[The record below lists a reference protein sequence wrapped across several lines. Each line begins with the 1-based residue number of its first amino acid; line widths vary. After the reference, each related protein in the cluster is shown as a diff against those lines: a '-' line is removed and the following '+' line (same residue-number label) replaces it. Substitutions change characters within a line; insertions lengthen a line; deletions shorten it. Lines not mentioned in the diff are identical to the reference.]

1 MSNEL
6 GTEFFEGNLYFNG
19 IDGETGRYLLPPMP
33 SEVLARLIQG
43 KVEPAER
50 AVLLGERPSAAMTE
64 EQNRQEAEA
73 AKASLDELEFK
84 TKMVDF
90 PVKEGVDPARLDQA
104 GWAILFPAKME
115 AQRKEAIKEALKPLL
130 DLRREQAG
138 DELFRIYEGG
148 DGYRPGERKDQF
160 FKRQK
165 PEIHE
170 GPADPTQMPFYVLL
184 VGNPEEIP
192 YEFQFQLDV
201 MRGVG
206 RIDFGDD
213 YAAYGRYAQS
223 VSLAER
229 GKTKLPRRASFF
241 GVATPGDKATQ
252 LSAEWL
258 IKPLY
263 ENLQQTEIAGEIKL
277 KHAWQ
282 LDSFIGG
289 QATKAQLGRLL
300 GGDPAQTPSLL
311 FTASHGMA
319 FKPDH
324 PQQLAYQGALL
335 CQDWA
340 GPGHGIKRDDY
351 FAGEDLVSDAQVQG
365 MMALFFACYGAGTPK
380 WDHFAKQAFKAR
392 SEIAPNSFI
401 GGLPRRLLSQGA
413 LAVLGHVERAWG
425 YSFVSPGGN
434 LDNQAF
440 ITVLRK
446 LLNGDPVGLAT
457 DPSFNLRYAA
467 KAANLSSVLEE
478 EEWSPGS
485 TSPYDLAYLWTS
497 NNDARNY
504 VVIGDPAAR
513 LPATSVAPAEAKRPE
528 IEVSFRQPETVE
540 VEAAAQPYAAESA
553 APGKPQAAPG
563 VQVSLAAAGTQ
574 TYSVSGTVTL
584 QPMAGAA
591 APAPSFTIP
600 EVPTAPGATAYG
612 FLGIGE
618 GASDIREKLVDA
630 VQRFVERMGQ
640 AVEKAVAEVTT
651 LEVLT
656 YTSDDMAKVEKNN
669 MDGTA
674 SLRAI
679 TRIKADGD
687 IEICVPSR
695 DGQIDQALWGLHSD
709 MVEQAQAN
717 RAEMMRTAVEVV
729 SGLLKVV

>member
-1 MSNEL
+1 MSSDL
-6 GTEFFEGNLYFNG
+6 GTEFFEGNLVFNG
-19 IDGETGRYLLPPMP
+19 IDGETGKYLLPPMP

-43 KVEPAER
+43 KAEPAER
-50 AVLLGERPSAAMTE
+50 AVLLGERPSKPLTE
-64 EQNRQEAEA
+64 EQKQQEAEEQRTR
-73 AKASLDELEFK
+73 LDELEFK

-90 PVKEGVDPARLDQA
+90 PVKEGVDPTRLDQA
-104 GWAILFPAKME
+104 GWAVVFPATMD
-115 AQRKEAIKEALKPLL
+115 AQHKEAIKDALKPLL

-138 DELFRIYEGG
+138 EDLFRIYEGG
-148 DGYRPGERKDQF
+148 AGYRPGERKDQF

-165 PEIHE
+165 PEIRE
-170 GPADPTQMPFYVLL
+170 GPADPVQMPFYVLL

-206 RIDFGDD
+206 RIDFGND
-213 YAAYGRYAQS
+213 YEAYARYAKS
-223 VSLAER
+223 VVMADKGEI
-229 GKTKLPRRASFF
+229 KLPRRASLF

-252 LSAEWL
+252 LSAQWL
-258 IKPLY
+258 IEPLQA
-263 ENLQQTEIAGEIKL
+263 NLQQTDIAGDIRL
-277 KHAWQ
+277 KHPWQ
-282 LDSFIGG
+282 LEAFVGEG

-319 FKPDH
+319 FKLGH
-324 PQQLAYQGALL
+324 PQQLALQGALV

-340 GPGHGIKRDDY
+340 GPGRGIKRDDY
-351 FAGEDLVSDAQVQG
+351 FAGEDLASNANVSG
-365 MMALFFACYGAGTPK
+365 MMALLFACYGAGTPK

-392 SEIAPNSFI
+392 SAIAPRSFV
-401 GGLPRRLLSQGA
+401 GTLPSRLLEQGA

-440 ITVLRK
+440 VTALRK

-457 DPSFNLRYAA
+457 DPSFNMRYAA
-467 KAANLSSVLEE
+467 KATNLSSVLEE
-478 EEWSPGS
+478 EEWSPGT

-513 LPATSVAPAEAKRPE
+513 LPVGDVSPGQAKRPKIE
-528 IEVSFRQPETVE
+528 ISYQPPGSAAEEEGARAFGTEADVPAPG
-540 VEAAAQPYAAESA
+540 AAAV
-553 APGKPQAAPG
+553 PQ
-563 VQVSLAAAGTQ
+563 TF
-574 TYSVSGTVTL
+574 SVSGTVTL
-584 QPMAGAA
+584 QMAGGA
-591 APAPSFTIP
+591 APAPSFTISGA
-600 EVPTAPGATAYG
+600 PTAPGATEFG
-612 FLGIGE
+612 FLGLGE
-618 GASDIREKLVDA
+618 DSEIKQKLVDA
-630 VQRFVERMGQ
+630 VKKFVERMGQ
-640 AVEKAVAEVTT
+640 AVEKAVVDVAT

-656 YTSDDMAKVEKNN
+656 YTSDDMTKVDKGN

-679 TRIKADGD
+679 TRIKAVGD
-687 IEICVPSR
+687 IEVCVPSR
-695 DGQIDQALWGLHSD
+695 EGKIDEALWALHSD

-717 RAEMMRTAVEVV
+717 RAALMRTAVETV